1 MPPPL
6 QGGGV
11 LTEAEELDLTAHTST
26 IRPTHPTRRR
36 EAKFAVATL
45 ALLLIGARSGF
56 AQATTAPIEHLEVA
70 LWPEFDQPAMLVI
83 YRFEIAADAPLPAQ
97 VSLPVPAA
105 SGQPHAVAWLSA
117 GGGLFDAAFTSAS
130 AGDWQIIQV
139 ELNES
144 RSGQLEYYAD
154 MDFTGTTRSFLFDWP
169 NGFDLGGMSY
179 KVQEPIAAT
188 DLVVRPAPD
197 GEGLGDFG
205 LNYLIADIGPQPADS
220 APTISVTY
228 QKVDPRLS
236 IDLLQPLGEISATDD
251 LPLDN
256 PNILPW
262 LVGAVGIALLGGV
275 AYYFVI
281 RGRPMPRRVSSRRRN
296 QTSKVVEL
304 EASTVFCHQCGAAA
318 GISDVYCRQ
327 CGTKLRHR

>member
-1 MPPPL
+1 
-6 QGGGV
+6 
-11 LTEAEELDLTAHTST
+11 
-26 IRPTHPTRRR
+26 
-36 EAKFAVATL
+36 
-45 ALLLIGARSGF
+45 
-56 AQATTAPIEHLEVA
+56 
-70 LWPEFDQPAMLVI
+70 MLVI

>member
-26 IRPTHPTRRR
+26 MRPTHPTRRR

-117 GGGLFDAAFTSAS
+117 DGGLFDAAFTSAS
-130 AGDWQIIQV
+130 VGDWQIIQV

-154 MDFTGTTRSFLFDWP
+154 MDFAGTTRSFLFDWP
-169 NGFDLGGMSY
+169 NGFELGGMSY
-179 KVQEPIAAT
+179 KVQEPVAAT
-188 DLVVRPAPD
+188 DLVVRPVPD
-197 GEGLGDFG
+197 GEGLGDYG
-205 LNYLIADIGPQPADS
+205 LSYLIADTDPQPTDS
-220 APTISVTY
+220 APVISVTY
-228 QKVDPRLS
+228 QKADPRLS
-236 IDLLQPLGEISATDD
+236 IDLLQLLGEISAPDN

-262 LVGAVGIALLGGV
+262 LVGAVWIALLGGV

-281 RGRPMPRRVSSRRRN
+281 RERPMPRVVSSRRRKP
-296 QTSKVVEL
+296 TTGVEL
-304 EASTVFCHQCGAAA
+304 EASTVYCHNCGAAA
-318 GISDVYCRQ
+318 SISDAYCRH
-327 CGTKLRHR
+327 CGTHLRH